1 MALEAAFEEVLA
13 AARSGAEWAVT
24 ALYRSLHPPL
34 LAYLRALEPADAEDL
49 ASDVWLGIGR
59 NLTRFEGDEAA
70 LRGWAFTI
78 ARRRIV
84 DLRRGR
90 GRRQT
95 EPVPTQDLL
104 AIAGSD
110 DPEAAVLEALAADDV
125 RQRGAPTAHTA
136 DATEAGGGRGCRR
149 PHSHERPGC
158 GRRPSRPCPTG
169 GSRRPRRRRCPR
181 AQPVARQVASPA
193 DPGVGSGD
201 QAEHVLGPH
210 DHGRPQRGDSDDR
223 TEEHDRR
230 PIRAVGHHGANNE
243 LVGAAHVVHHNT
255 AEHPSGCADH
265 GSHVQ
270 RAAVS
275 GGVPTAG
282 GPRRARAL
290 EARQRG
296 QRGHRHGRRQRCQR
310 RRRTRRSARWHAGR
324 LRAGRTPGPSPA
336 APSRPRVRAVES
348 RLLS

>member
-70 LRGWAFTI
+70 VRGWAFTI

-110 DPEAAVLEALAADDV
+110 DPEAAVLDALAADDM

-149 PHSHERPGC
+149 PQLSRAAWLRPTPFPPLPNRWQPTPSPSSVSTC
-158 GRRPSRPCPTG
+158 PARRPPSRLARRPRGRLGRPSRAHPRA
-169 GSRRPRRRRCPR
+169 RRPRAP
-181 AQPVARQVASPA
+181 
-193 DPGVGSGD
+193 
-201 QAEHVLGPH
+201 
-210 DHGRPQRGDSDDR
+210 
-223 TEEHDRR
+223 
-230 PIRAVGHHGANNE
+230 
-243 LVGAAHVVHHNT
+243 
-255 AEHPSGCADH
+255 
-265 GSHVQ
+265 
-270 RAAVS
+270 
-275 GGVPTAG
+275 PT
-282 GPRRARAL
+282 R
-290 EARQRG
+290 
-296 QRGHRHGRRQRCQR
+296 
-310 RRRTRRSARWHAGR
+310 
-324 LRAGRTPGPSPA
+324 
-336 APSRPRVRAVES
+336 
-348 RLLS
+348 